1 MKPAKF
7 VRKSNAKNK
16 SSLRARVRKGEAF
29 KRVQHVLERSGLQL
43 RDMNDKR
50 PDVTLSSAT
59 LPIISRLSNLHD

>member
-7 VRKSNAKNK
+7 VRNSNAKNK
-16 SSLRARVRKGEAF
+16 SSLRARARKGEGF

-43 RDMNDKR
+43 CDMNDKR

-59 LPIISRLSNLHD
+59 LSIISRLSNLHE